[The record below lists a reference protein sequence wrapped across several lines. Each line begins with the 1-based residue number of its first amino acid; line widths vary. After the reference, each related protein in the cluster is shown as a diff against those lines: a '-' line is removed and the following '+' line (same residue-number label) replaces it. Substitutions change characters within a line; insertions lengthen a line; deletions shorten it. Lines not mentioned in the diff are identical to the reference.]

1 MMRGVEE
8 STTGGVGGT
17 RYSKHRGR
25 SVSVHLCV
33 AGDDPRSREGGRRRR
48 VTDGRECRSRR
59 RSRSVYVR
67 DIRSIRRRLSGGSGC
82 GCSAAV
88 GVRSGATRATFG
100 RGGMDSR
107 AEHRG
112 LHRGEMPQPK
122 DRCGVSDPQA
132 EVGELVE
139 ESSVS
144 ETDDS
149 SNRHDGGSGG
159 VFGVGRVR
167 GRKSRGP
174 EPPEHAEQDPS
185 VAAGRLALAGSPGA
199 DLGRRALSGPRA
211 GADGGRAVLPAPGR
225 DLGDLR
231 GRWTAQVASAVEGLA
246 AAGRSVAGGNRADV
260 LLRVGHAGDLLRGR
274 QAATWLGA
282 RVFNERLPPGR
293 VANVACKYG
302 WIRWERQKTGMLLLL
317 PIHPVVRAHL
327 ERIRPQRELFER
339 GGAIFGRAGGTDPN
353 ERFRQ
358 LVAAAGLP
366 AKIDPITSRPV
377 RYVLKD
383 LRKTCATAYGAER
396 ARLILGHT
404 DGTITERHYANRLPE
419 VLRAVKE
426 IRVPRAFRGTS

>member
-1 MMRGVEE
+1 MFA
-8 STTGGVGGT
+8 TF
-17 RYSKHRGR
+17 
-25 SVSVHLCV
+25 
-33 AGDDPRSREGGRRRR
+33 D
-48 VTDGRECRSRR
+48 
-59 RSRSVYVR
+59 
-67 DIRSIRRRLSGGSGC
+67 LSGDVYQEG
-82 GCSAAV
+82 AAV
-88 GVRSGATRATFG
+88 GAQRLWVFDPEPQEPLSGEAAWTVEQSIEAYIGAKCPNPRTAAGYRTIKRKWGNWLRNHRCMRPMIPQAVTTGDLEAFLAWVEAEAETAGDRNPQNTRNKTRQSLLAVWHWLARQGHISAVVRFPDRVQARTVAGQYFLR
-100 RGGMDSR
+100 R
-107 AEHRG
+107 AEISAIY
-112 LHRGEMPQPK
+112 E
-122 DRCGVSDPQA
+122 
-132 EVGELVE
+132 
-139 ESSVS
+139 
-144 ETDDS
+144 
-149 SNRHDGGSGG
+149 
-159 VFGVGRVR
+159 
-167 GRKSRGP
+167 
-174 EPPEHAEQDPS
+174 
-185 VAAGRLALAGSPGA
+185 AAGRLRSPRLWKDSRPLS
-199 DLGRRALSGPRA
+199 DL
-211 GADGGRAVLPAPGR
+211 
-225 DLGDLR
+225 
-231 GRWTAQVASAVEGLA
+231 W
-246 AAGRSVAGGNRADV
+246 
-260 LLRVGHAGDLLRGR
+260 
-274 QAATWLGA
+274 QAAIVLMYFYGLDTRAIFYEAGKQQLGWQH
-282 RVFNERLPPGR
+282 VFNERLPPGR